1 MGMSYIEVEKII
13 WYERRVKPNVGGSLT
28 EYSRSFLLVDYA
40 KYEPFI
46 QVITHEN
53 GPDTFHVLAD
63 SDTLRDRLT
72 TVCYDARTIESNWG
86 ELDTGILYVSKCD
99 EVRFYD
105 NNTVVIKQTYVAQD
119 DQESYDI
126 NQIASYSTE
135 ELHDYIKHMS
145 DEEINEIVSMHPDE
159 VTSGIFETLQIMD
172 YRDYNLHLKKKIE
185 QCRNPILG
193 YYIEEMRENQ
203 IEIYTRL
210 SIRRARLFDVDGAI
224 NTTVGALPGFH
235 NTVLLEQ
242 IIRYQ
247 VFVSDDNQLREDIER
262 RMG

>member
-1 MGMSYIEVEKII
+1 MGMSYIEVEEII

-28 EYSRSFLLVDYA
+28 GYSRRFLLVDYA

-72 TVCYDARTIESNWG
+72 TVCYDTREKESNWN
-86 ELDTGILYVSKCD
+86 DYNTNILYVSKCD

-105 NNTVVIKQTYVAQD
+105 NKTVVIKQTYVAQD

-135 ELHDYIKHMS
+135 ELHEYIKYMS

-159 VTSGIFETLQIMD
+159 VTSGIFETLQIRD
-172 YRDYNLHLKKKIE
+172 YRDYDRYLKEKVE

-193 YYIEEMRENQ
+193 YYIDTMRENQ

-210 SIRRARLFDVDGAI
+210 SKKRARLFDVDGAI
-224 NTTVGALPGFH
+224 RATVGALPEFH

-247 VFVSDDNQLREDIER
+247 VFVPDDNNLREDIVR
-262 RMG
+262 RIG